1 VYENNVYIEDRWPTD
16 RPTDLVLWK
25 TLNGR
30 ISATGHPIHFMF
42 GSTVGFSRSA
52 DRMDLLPV
60 GPNPRWRLADQRWPL
75 AAVLEIW
82 NGHISATDHPIDFV
96 FDPSVGF
103 SGKADRM
110 VLLPVVPNPR
120 IGHLPSWKI
129 SNDHISGMSYP
140 IHFHELQ
147 SSVGGLQEKMMRKE

>member
-1 VYENNVYIEDRWPTD
+1 
-16 RPTDLVLWK
+16 
-25 TLNGR
+25 
-30 ISATGHPIHFMF
+30 M
-42 GSTVGFSRSA
+42 
-52 DRMDLLPV
+52 
-60 GPNPRWRLADQRWPL
+60 
-75 AAVLEIW
+75 
-82 NGHISATDHPIDFV
+82 

-129 SNDHISGMSYP
+129 SNDHISGMSFP

-147 SSVGGLQEKMMRKE
+147 GSFGGVQGKIMCEELLEWSQSKIFLVSLYI